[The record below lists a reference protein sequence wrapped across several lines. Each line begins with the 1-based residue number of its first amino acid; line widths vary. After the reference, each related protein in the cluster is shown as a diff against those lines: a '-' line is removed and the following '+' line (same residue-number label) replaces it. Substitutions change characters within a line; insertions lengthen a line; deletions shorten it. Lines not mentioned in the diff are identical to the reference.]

1 MPRYVS
7 RLSPWTFLSHLDAN
21 LPTPLRYS
29 IRRRP
34 EIGYWGLSAHGVTT
48 KNIAGKTSNLDDN
61 SPVKEKTPN
70 SSGTPTSPKNG
81 VMLTIQYR
89 TPDGEPSVKFFKTSE
104 AEAYDFITEL
114 KEGIP
119 FPTLYCEGEI
129 CAFAASKIAEVR
141 VEKTDVSEVSKGQG
155 QKATELGS

>member
-7 RLSPWTFLSHLDAN
+7 RLNPWTFLNHLDAN

-29 IRRRP
+29 IRRKP
-34 EIGYWGLSAHGVTT
+34 EIGYWGLSAHGATT
-48 KNIAGKTSNLDDN
+48 KNIAGRTLNSDD
-61 SPVKEKTPN
+61 SSQAKERTPS
-70 SSGTPTSPKNG
+70 SSGTLTSQMSG
-81 VMLTIQYR
+81 VTLTIQYR

-119 FPTLYCEGEI
+119 FPTLYCESQI
-129 CAFAASKIAEVR
+129 CAFAANKIAEVR
-141 VEKTDVSEVSKGQG
+141 IEKTDVSEVSEGKGQE
-155 QKATELGS
+155 ATELGS